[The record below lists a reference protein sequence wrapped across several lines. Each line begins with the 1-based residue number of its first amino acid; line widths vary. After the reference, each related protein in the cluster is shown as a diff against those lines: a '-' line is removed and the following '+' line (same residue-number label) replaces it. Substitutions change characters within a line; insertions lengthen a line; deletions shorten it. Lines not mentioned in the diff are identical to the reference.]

1 MTDKAK
7 MIAEIVELATVPYID
22 LERDVTAK
30 ELGAAL
36 RIDPTNVRRKMLSLE
51 EQGLYGTDIRR
62 DPVTQRDH
70 RVWWRIEDG
79 PEISIDVEKDR

>member
-7 MIAEIVELATVPYID
+7 MIAEIVALATVPYID
-22 LERDVTAK
+22 PERDVTAK

-36 RIDPTNVRRKMLSLE
+36 RIDPTNVTRKMASWVKK
-51 EQGLYGTDIRR
+51 GLYGTDIRR

-79 PEISIDVEKDR
+79 PVTRVDTE